1 MMIRHMDE
9 ARQSAIEFLRDL
21 IDNVDL
27 VERVVLIDDI
37 FGLLRVV
44 LWLKRDEEGELHKRI
59 NEELKKRASP
69 YWSEEIYFASSEDV
83 DDVEMIFYKKAWEE
97 GLSDDFCENL
107 RIADRY
113 RSRGSWLQ
121 STVKSPWEV
130 VGKRGG
136 PPIIVFYSFKGGVGR
151 STALASFAIQRT
163 RMGEKVVVIDFD
175 LDSPGIGVL
184 LSADKKGT
192 TAPWGVLDY
201 MLERPYGRVNLED
214 YVHACRREE
223 VTGSGEIKV
232 FPAGQM
238 DERYPSKLSRID
250 FELPQNSQI
259 SHPFLLLL
267 NQIRD
272 ELKPDWL
279 LIDARA
285 GLSEAAGLL
294 LGGLA
299 HMYIIFGTSSEQSWQ
314 GIRLIL
320 RRLGYQRVR
329 EGESQLECL
338 LVQAMITDVSEVAKS
353 AIENFMDRS
362 RDEFVD
368 NYYSEDPD
376 NEDEDED
383 FWYLRD
389 SDDNE
394 YAPHVPVAI
403 RYQQFLAHF
412 DVIDD
417 VADRL
422 TEYPGYTDLE
432 ERIAS
437 RFGK

>member
-1 MMIRHMDE
+1 MIRHMDE
-9 ARQSAIEFLRDL
+9 ARQSAIEFLRNL
-21 IDNVDL
+21 IEEVDL

-44 LWLKRDEEGELHKRI
+44 VWLKRDEEKELHKRI

-69 YWSEEIYFASSEDV
+69 YWSEEIYFASSEDK
-83 DDVEMIFYKKAWEE
+83 DDVEGIFYNKAWEE
-97 GLSDDFCENL
+97 GLNDDFCENL

-121 STVKSPWEV
+121 STVKSPWKV
-130 VGKRGG
+130 AGKRGG

-163 RMGEKVVVIDFD
+163 RMGEKVVVVDFD
-175 LDSPGIGVL
+175 LDAPGIGVL
-184 LSADKKGT
+184 LAADKNGT
-192 TAPWGVLDY
+192 TASWGVLDY
-201 MLERPYGRVNLED
+201 LLERPYGKVDLED

-223 VTGSGEIKV
+223 VTGSGEIV
-232 FPAGQM
+232 VIPAGRM

-250 FELPQNSQI
+250 FELPQKDQKP
-259 SHPFLLLL
+259 HPFLLLL
-267 NQIRD
+267 GQVRD

-279 LIDARA
+279 LVDARA

-299 HMYIIFGTSSEQSWQ
+299 HMYVVFGTSSEQSWQ

-320 RRLGYQRVR
+320 RRLGYQRVQ
-329 EGESQLECL
+329 EGESQLEIL

-353 AIENFMDRS
+353 AIKSFMDRA
-362 RDEFVD
+362 RDEFAQY
-368 NYYSEDPD
+368 YYSENPE
-376 NEDEDED
+376 NEDDEDED
-383 FWYLRD
+383 FWYVRD
-389 SDDNE
+389 LDDP

-422 TEYPGYTDLE
+422 TESPGYPDLA